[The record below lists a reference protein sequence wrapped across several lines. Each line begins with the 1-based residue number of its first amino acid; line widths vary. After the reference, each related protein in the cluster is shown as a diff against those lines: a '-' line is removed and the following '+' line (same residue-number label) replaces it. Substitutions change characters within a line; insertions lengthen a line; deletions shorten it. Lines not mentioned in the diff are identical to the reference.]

1 MHTIQRTRISWRNW
15 LAIVLLGFS
24 GQIAW
29 VVENTWLNSYVNDVI
44 SPDPRIISF
53 MVGASAV
60 TATLTTIFMGTLS
73 DRIGKRKALIF
84 AGYILWGVSTI
95 VLPLSGM
102 AGTLMW
108 AVILVVLIDCVLTF
122 FGSTANDACFNAWIT
137 DTTDESNRGFVSGFI
152 ELFPLVAMVVTTV
165 ASGIMIEKLGY
176 FNFFIGLG
184 VMVIISGIIGGS
196 ALKESSFVKPTVKT
210 RFWKQLISIFSIR
223 HLKKN
228 RDLFSVMTSMLIFTI
243 ALQICLPYQI
253 IYFTDTLGYGYD
265 EIGIYLG
272 SMTLLAGVCGIL
284 YGYLTDRIGR
294 ARLMVIAL
302 IISAVG
308 YFLVSLATTMFF
320 LCIAIFVMVFGMVS
334 RLIVSGAWIRD
345 LTPRGEAGRTQ
356 GIRMVFWVLIPMT
369 IGPFIGE
376 RLITYFGE
384 AVVVN
389 GRSGYLPSKEIFIAA
404 ALVTLFAFIPI
415 KRLLK
420 EKTYTEG

>member
-1 MHTIQRTRISWRNW
+1 METKRRSKLPGRSW

-29 VVENTWLNSYVNDVI
+29 VVENTWLNTYVNDVI

-84 AGYILWGVSTI
+84 TGYILWGISTI
-95 VLPLSGM
+95 ILPLSGM
-102 AGTLMW
+102 AGTLIW

-122 FGSTANDACFNAWIT
+122 FGSTANDACFNAWVTDVT
-137 DTTDESNRGFVSGFI
+137 DTTNRGFVSSFI

-165 ASGIMIEKLGY
+165 VSGIMIEKVGY
-176 FNFFIGLG
+176 FNFFVALG
-184 VMVIISGIIGGS
+184 IIVIICGIIGGFS
-196 ALKESSFVKPTVKT
+196 LKESTAIKPVK
-210 RFWKQLISIFSIR
+210 RGGFWKQLISVFSIK

-228 RDLFSVMTSMLIFTI
+228 KDLFSILTCMLIFTI
-243 ALQICLPYQI
+243 AFQICLPFQI
-253 IYFTDTLGYGYD
+253 IYFTDTLGFGYD
-265 EIGIYLG
+265 EIGLYLG
-272 SMTLLAGVCGIL
+272 SMTLLAGICGIL
-284 YGYLTDRIGR
+284 YGYLTDRFGR
-294 ARLMVIAL
+294 PKLMAIAL
-302 IISAVG
+302 IISAIG
-308 YFLVSLATTMFF
+308 YFMVSLASSMLF
-320 LCIAIFVMVFGMVS
+320 LCIAIFVMVFGMVT

-345 LTPRGEAGRTQ
+345 LTPEGEAGKIQ
-356 GIRMVFWVLIPMT
+356 GIRMVFWVLLPMT

-389 GRSGYLPSKEIFIAA
+389 GRSGFLPSKEIFIAA
-404 ALVTLFAFIPI
+404 AIVTLLAFIPI
-415 KRLLK
+415 QRLLRK
-420 EKTYTEG
+420 KKITEG